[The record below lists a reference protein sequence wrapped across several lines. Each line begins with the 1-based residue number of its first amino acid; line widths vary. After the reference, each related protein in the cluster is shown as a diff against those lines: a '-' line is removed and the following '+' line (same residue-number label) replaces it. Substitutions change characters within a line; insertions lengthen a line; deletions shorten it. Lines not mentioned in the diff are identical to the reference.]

1 MISAEVRSVK
11 YRRKLFRHRDPYDLK
26 GTDELFVKAARENCA
41 YAYKHCPGYKA
52 ILDDAGFSPERLQ
65 SPEDLAELPFLPTA
79 LFKRRRLFS
88 MPRRRLPCVVTSS
101 GTSGRASEIGF
112 SLGDLWAGLKMVLH
126 ICRLRRLISLRPCH
140 YVVFGY
146 QPRLRNR
153 KGVSWT
159 AFGVTLFAPALSR
172 TYALRWRRHVS
183 APTSCSGA
191 HQCATGTAT
200 SGGRHPST
208 GLEAGPPP
216 LQAGEV
222 KAAPTAGEGDYVLDL
237 GAVQDAIVRH
247 SSSRFPLRFM
257 GFPAYAWF
265 LMKRMDE
272 QGVYVQLPKGSKLML
287 GGGWKQFYA
296 EQVDKSEFYALAK
309 RVLGLDD
316 RDIIE
321 FYGAVEH
328 PIFYNDC
335 ERHHFHVPI
344 YSRVLIRDPVSLRPV
359 PNGTPGLV
367 NLITPMDIGTPLLS
381 VMTDDLGILHDAAE
395 CGCGLD
401 APWLEILGRVGL
413 QDIKTCAAGA
423 SEILNKVE
431 VSL

>member
-1 MISAEVRSVK
+1 MIKPEVRPVK
-11 YRRKLFRHRDPYDLK
+11 YRRKLFNHRDPYDLK
-26 GTDELFVKAARENCA
+26 GTDELFVKAVRENCA
-41 YAYKHCPGYKA
+41 YVYKRCPGYRA

-65 SPEDLAELPFLPTA
+65 SLDDLADLPFLPTA
-79 LFKRRRLFS
+79 LFKRRRLFAL
-88 MPRRRLPCVVTSS
+88 PRRRLLWVVTSS
-101 GTSGRASEIGF
+101 GTSTGRASEVGF
-112 SLGDLWAGLKMVLH
+112 SAGDLWAGLKMVLH
-126 ICRLRRLISLRPCH
+126 ICRLRRLLSLRPCH

-159 AFGVTLFAPALSR
+159 AFGVTFFAPALCR
-172 TYALRWRRHVS
+172 TYALMWN
-183 APTSCSGA
+183 
-191 HQCATGTAT
+191 
-200 SGGRHPST
+200 
-208 GLEAGPPP
+208 
-216 LQAGEV
+216 
-222 KAAPTAGEGDYVLDL
+222 KGDYKLDL
-237 GAVQDAIVRH
+237 GAVQDAIVKH
-247 SSSRFPLRFM
+247 SASRFPLRFM

-272 QGVYVQLPKGSKLML
+272 QGVYVRLPKGSKLML

-296 EQVDKSEFYALAK
+296 EEVDKSEFYALARK
-309 RVLGLDD
+309 VLGLDD
-316 RDIIE
+316 KDIIE

-344 YSRVLIRDPVSLRPV
+344 YSRVLIRDPETLRPV

-367 NLITPMDIGTPLLS
+367 NLITPMDVGTPLLS

-395 CGCGLD
+395 CGCGLES
-401 APWLEILGRVGL
+401 PWLEILGRVGL

>member
-1 MISAEVRSVK
+1 MK
-11 YRRKLFRHRDPYDLK
+11 YRRKLFRHRDPYDLT
-26 GTDELFVKAARENCA
+26 GTEALFMKAVRENCA
-41 YAYKHCPGYKA
+41 YVYARSPGYRA

-65 SPEDLAELPFLPTA
+65 SPADLANLPFLPTA
-79 LFKRRRLFS
+79 LFKRRRLFVL
-88 MPRRRLPCVVTSS
+88 PRRRLIWVVTSS
-101 GTSGRASEIGF
+101 GTSSGKASEVGF
-112 SLGDLWAGLKMVLH
+112 TAGDLWAGLKMVLH
-126 ICRLRRLISLRPCH
+126 ICKLRRLISLRPCH
-140 YVVFGY
+140 HVVFGY

-159 AFGVTLFAPALSR
+159 AFGVTFFAPALSR
-172 TYALRWRRHVS
+172 TYALRW
-183 APTSCSGA
+183 
-191 HQCATGTAT
+191 
-200 SGGRHPST
+200 
-208 GLEAGPPP
+208 
-216 LQAGEV
+216 
-222 KAAPTAGEGDYVLDL
+222 KNGDYVLDL
-237 GAVQDAIVRH
+237 QHVQDAIVKH
-247 SSSRFPLRFM
+247 SRSRFPLRFM

-272 QGVYVQLPKGSKLML
+272 QGVRVQLPKGSKLML

-296 EQVDKSEFYALAK
+296 EEVDKSEFYALAK
-309 RVLGLDD
+309 KVLGLDD

-344 YSRVLIRDPVSLRPV
+344 YSRVLIRDPVTLRPV

-367 NLITPMDIGTPLLS
+367 NLITPMDVGTPLLS
-381 VMTDDLGILHDAAE
+381 VMTDDLGILHDPEE

-401 APWLEILGRVGL
+401 SPWLEILGRVGL

-423 SEILNKVE
+423 AEILNKVE

>member
-1 MISAEVRSVK
+1 MK
-11 YRRKLFRHRDPYDLK
+11 YRRKLFNHRDPYDLK
-26 GTDELFVKAARENCA
+26 GTDELFLKAVRENCA
-41 YAYKHCPGYKA
+41 YVYARCPGYRA
-52 ILDDAGFSPERLQ
+52 ILDDAGFVPERLR
-65 SPEDLAELPFLPTA
+65 SMDDLADLPFLPTA
-79 LFKRRRLFS
+79 LFKRRRLFAL
-88 MPRRRLPCVVTSS
+88 PRRRLLWVVTSS
-101 GTSGRASEIGF
+101 GTSTGRASEVGF
-112 SLGDLWAGLKMVLH
+112 SAGDLWAGLKMVLH
-126 ICRLRRLISLRPCH
+126 ICRLRRLLSLRPCH

-159 AFGVTLFAPALSR
+159 SFGVTFFAPALSR
-172 TYALRWRRHVS
+172 TYALMWN
-183 APTSCSGA
+183 
-191 HQCATGTAT
+191 
-200 SGGRHPST
+200 
-208 GLEAGPPP
+208 
-216 LQAGEV
+216 
-222 KAAPTAGEGDYVLDL
+222 KGDYKLDL
-237 GAVQDAIVRH
+237 GAVQDAIVKH
-247 SSSRFPLRFM
+247 SASRFPLRFM

-272 QGVYVQLPKGSKLML
+272 QGVYVRLPKGSKLML

-296 EQVDKSEFYALAK
+296 EEVDKSEFYALAK
-309 RVLGLDD
+309 KVLGLDD
-316 RDIIE
+316 KDIIE

-344 YSRVLIRDPVSLRPV
+344 YSRVLIRDPVTLRPV

-367 NLITPMDIGTPLLS
+367 NLITPMDVGTPLLS
-381 VMTDDLGILHDAAE
+381 VMTDDLGILHDADE

>member
-1 MISAEVRSVK
+1 MK
-11 YRRKLFRHRDPYDLK
+11 YRRKLFNHRDPYDLK
-26 GTDELFVKAARENCA
+26 GTDELFLKAVRENCA
-41 YAYKHCPGYKA
+41 CVYARCPGYRA
-52 ILDDAGFSPERLQ
+52 ILDDAGFAPERLQ
-65 SPEDLAELPFLPTA
+65 SMDDLADLPFLPTA
-79 LFKRRRLFS
+79 LFKRRRLFAL
-88 MPRRRLPCVVTSS
+88 PRWRLPCVVTSS
-101 GTSGRASEIGF
+101 GTSSGKASEIGF
-112 SLGDLWAGLKMVLH
+112 STGDLWAGLKMVLH
-126 ICRLRRLISLRPCH
+126 ICRLRHLISLRPCH

-146 QPRLRNR
+146 QPNR
-153 KGVSWT
+153 HNRTGVSRT

-172 TYALRWRRHVS
+172 TYALSWKK
-183 APTSCSGA
+183 
-191 HQCATGTAT
+191 
-200 SGGRHPST
+200 
-208 GLEAGPPP
+208 
-216 LQAGEV
+216 GE
-222 KAAPTAGEGDYVLDL
+222 YSLDL
-237 GAVQDAIVRH
+237 GAVQAAIIKH
-247 SSSRFPLRFM
+247 SKSRFPLRFM

-296 EQVDKSEFYALAK
+296 EEVDKSEFYALAK
-309 RVLGLDD
+309 KVLGLDD

-344 YSRVLIRDPVSLRPV
+344 YSRVLIRDPVTLRPV

-367 NLITPMDIGTPLLS
+367 NLITPMDVGTPLLS
-381 VMTDDLGILHDAAE
+381 VMTDDLGVLHDATE

-401 APWLEILGRVGL
+401 SPWLEILGRVGL

>member
-1 MISAEVRSVK
+1 MK
-11 YRRKLFRHRDPYDLK
+11 YRRKLFNHRDPYDVAGTEDLFLK
-26 GTDELFVKAARENCA
+26 AVRENCA
-41 YAYKHCPGYKA
+41 YIYKRCPGYRA
-52 ILDDAGFSPERLQ
+52 ILDDAGFSPERLR
-65 SPEDLAELPFLPTA
+65 SMDDLADLPFLPTA
-79 LFKRRRLFS
+79 LFKRRRLFAL
-88 MPRRRLPCVVTSS
+88 PRRRLLWVVTSS
-101 GTSGRASEIGF
+101 GTSSGRASEIGF
-112 SLGDLWAGLKMVLH
+112 SAGDIWAGLKMVLH
-126 ICRLRRLISLRPCH
+126 ICSLRRLLSLRPCH

-159 AFGVTLFAPALSR
+159 SFGVTFFAPALSR
-172 TYALRWRRHVS
+172 TYALMWN
-183 APTSCSGA
+183 
-191 HQCATGTAT
+191 
-200 SGGRHPST
+200 
-208 GLEAGPPP
+208 
-216 LQAGEV
+216 
-222 KAAPTAGEGDYVLDL
+222 KGDYKLDL
-237 GAVQDAIVRH
+237 GAVQDAIVKH
-247 SSSRFPLRFM
+247 SKSRFPLRFM

-296 EQVDKSEFYALAK
+296 EQVDKGEFYALAK
-309 RVLGLDD
+309 KVLGLDD
-316 RDIIE
+316 KDIIE

-344 YSRVLIRDPVSLRPV
+344 YSRVLIRDPVTLRPV

-367 NLITPMDIGTPLLS
+367 NLITPMDVGTPLLS
-381 VMTDDLGILHDAAE
+381 VMTDDLGILHDADE

-401 APWLEILGRVGL
+401 SPWLEILGRVGL

>member
-1 MISAEVRSVK
+1 MK

-26 GTDELFVKAARENCA
+26 GTDELFMKAVRENCA
-41 YAYKHCPGYKA
+41 YIYKRCPGYRA

-65 SPEDLAELPFLPTA
+65 SPEDLADLPFLPTA
-79 LFKRRRLFS
+79 LFKRRRLFAL
-88 MPRRRLPCVVTSS
+88 PRRRLLWVVTSS
-101 GTSGRASEIGF
+101 GTSTGRASEVGF
-112 SLGDLWAGLKMVLH
+112 SAGDLWAGLKMVLH
-126 ICRLRRLISLRPCH
+126 ICRLRHLISLRPCH

-159 AFGVTLFAPALSR
+159 SFGVTFFAPALSR
-172 TYALRWRRHVS
+172 TYALMWN
-183 APTSCSGA
+183 
-191 HQCATGTAT
+191 
-200 SGGRHPST
+200 
-208 GLEAGPPP
+208 
-216 LQAGEV
+216 
-222 KAAPTAGEGDYVLDL
+222 KGDYKLDL
-237 GAVQDAIVRH
+237 GAVQDAIVKH

-272 QGVYVQLPKGSKLML
+272 QRVYVRLPKGSKLML

-296 EQVDKSEFYALAK
+296 EEVDKSEFYALAK
-309 RVLGLDD
+309 KVLGLDD
-316 RDIIE
+316 KDIIE

-344 YSRVLIRDPVSLRPV
+344 YSRVLIRDPVTLRPV

-367 NLITPMDIGTPLLS
+367 NLITPMDVGTPLLS
-381 VMTDDLGILHDAAE
+381 VMTDDLGILHDADE
-395 CGCGLD
+395 CGCGLES
-401 APWLEILGRVGL
+401 PWLEILGRVGL